1 MSGFLLWV
9 CRIFSGL
16 FQNFR
21 AFRVF
26 VELQAS
32 RNSTGSGFTQGRS
45 SRAASA
51 LRRRHSTPRPS

>member
-26 VELQAS
+26 V
-32 RNSTGSGFTQGRS
+32 RTSGFKEFDGFGIYAGAKFPGR
-45 SRAASA
+45 
-51 LRRRHSTPRPS
+51 